1 MTAADSQFT
10 TGRTR
15 WLRHGLV
22 ALALV
27 FAMGVGGAISLSR
40 PFQRGTTRLFSKV
53 VDGVKDHPRA
63 TVAISL
69 GGVALLWLSIA
80 AMVASQEL
88 RTRRSEAPKGR

>member
-1 MTAADSQFT
+1 MAAADAPFAS
-10 TGRTR
+10 RR
-15 WLRHGLV
+15 IPWLRHTLV
-22 ALALV
+22 TLAILLAL
-27 FAMGVGGAISLSR
+27 GLGGAISLSR

-80 AMVASQEL
+80 AVVAGQEL
-88 RTRRSEAPKGR
+88 RTHRDRMQKRQ